1 MLCSRTRVIM
11 SSEASPLFLRS
22 PLIISFLLCLYDHHF
37 YYNPFNALREIN
49 VWTKC
54 GAIDCSIWTL
64 WLSWEERTLAP
75 PMFLFLC
82 VSSLLYCPHWMQK
95 QLLFF
100 RGNIRDYG
108 SYRRLYGRDPKAW
121 KAFQFCV
128 SLSFPFLAHTTIE
141 LVVQMVVHLRRSEF
155 YWHCRVP
162 RVNGK
167 MVGWKILLFAKS
179 HHDS

>member
-1 MLCSRTRVIM
+1 MKDEAFFTFKNNKYTLFNIIIFLRFSLYLLQFSTHKNLIYTKMLQMLSAIRRTWPFGSSCSRTRVM

-100 RGNIRDYG
+100 RGNTRDYG
-108 SYRRLYGRDPKAW
+108 SYSRLYG
-121 KAFQFCV
+121 V
-128 SLSFPFLAHTTIE
+128 
-141 LVVQMVVHLRRSEF
+141 
-155 YWHCRVP
+155 RV
-162 RVNGK
+162 
-167 MVGWKILLFAKS
+167 
-179 HHDS
+179 

>member
-1 MLCSRTRVIM
+1 MLSAIRRTWPLGSSCSRTRVM

-49 VWTKC
+49 AWTKC
-54 GAIDCSIWTL
+54 VAIDCSIWTL

-100 RGNIRDYG
+100 RGNTRDYG
-108 SYRRLYGRDPKAW
+108 SYRRLYVPGLCMLESHAFAW
-121 KAFQFCV
+121 LNAFLLKNQCNLNKFIYC
-128 SLSFPFLAHTTIE
+128 FHCFLCYFIAWRTKLENRI
-141 LVVQMVVHLRRSEF
+141 
-155 YWHCRVP
+155 
-162 RVNGK
+162 
-167 MVGWKILLFAKS
+167 
-179 HHDS
+179 

>member
-11 SSEASPLFLRS
+11 SSEASPLFFRS

-100 RGNIRDYG
+100 RGNKRDYG
-108 SYRRLYGRDPKAW
+108 SYSRLYALHSPLISTHIPEMHFR
-121 KAFQFCV
+121 
-128 SLSFPFLAHTTIE
+128 
-141 LVVQMVVHLRRSEF
+141 VHLAFFFPPFFVCEIFLSPSNTNE
-155 YWHCRVP
+155 WLQL
-162 RVNGK
+162 NT
-167 MVGWKILLFAKS
+167 
-179 HHDS
+179 

>member
-1 MLCSRTRVIM
+1 MFSAIRRTWPFGSSCSRTRLM
-11 SSEASPLFLRS
+11 SLEASPLFFRS

-49 VWTKC
+49 AWTKC
-54 GAIDCSIWTL
+54 VAIDCSIWTL

-100 RGNIRDYG
+100 RGNTRDYG
-108 SYRRLYGRDPKAW
+108 SYSRLYEFRTPLQRSSTCLQDELNLYS
-121 KAFQFCV
+121 AFQTFRQGQLCY
-128 SLSFPFLAHTTIE
+128 SGQKWAFQGRTIWFHFFLA
-141 LVVQMVVHLRRSEF
+141 
-155 YWHCRVP
+155 
-162 RVNGK
+162 
-167 MVGWKILLFAKS
+167 A
-179 HHDS
+179 